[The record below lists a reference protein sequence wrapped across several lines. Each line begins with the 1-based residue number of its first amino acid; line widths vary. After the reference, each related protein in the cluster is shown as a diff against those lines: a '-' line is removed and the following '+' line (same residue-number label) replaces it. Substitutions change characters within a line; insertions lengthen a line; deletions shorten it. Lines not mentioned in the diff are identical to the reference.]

1 MKSFNY
7 KYDDLF
13 NPVLK
18 ALKNLGGSGSNPEIE
33 EEVIKILE
41 LTDEEIND
49 IHRGSTTKLSYRLAW
64 AKNYLKR
71 FGLLENSQRSV
82 WALTEKGK
90 KVPKVEQKEV
100 VDKVKLQ
107 DKEKEESLSDI
118 DEEPVQK
125 EIKETWQEKVI
136 TILLKFSPKQFEQ
149 LSQRMLRELGFLNVE
164 VTGRSGDGGVDGRGI
179 IKIGG
184 VLSFH
189 IIFQCK
195 RFKNSVSP
203 DIVRDFRDAMDGRAE
218 KGLIITTGSFTREAK
233 KEAQRE
239 GATQIDLIDGNDL
252 AEKLK
257 ELKLGIKTEMIE
269 KIIIDDDWFKK
280 F

>member
-7 KYDDLF
+7 KYDDLL